1 LRPRGATGIVAP
13 MLSHHA
19 QTKPGRFL
27 VLAMISAAL
36 TAAGCRSEPAAESA
50 PKPEASPAVGSGAA
64 AEAAPPV
71 ILTAGFEPSTI
82 APGGTVTVLWRL
94 LPAADWHLYWSGRN
108 DSGFAPRVKLDLPPG
123 WSAGPLQWP
132 TPARYVSAGDILDHV
147 YHGELVLLQEIT
159 VPRDEAPG
167 RRVELRAAWQ
177 WLACRDSCVP
187 GRDSLR
193 VSVDLAA
200 AAPIASDPS
209 PALLAARARLPRPL
223 PPDVVTTAWEGVV
236 LHIRREGPDAGTAAG
251 RMTFM
256 PADDCGDLADLLHDG
271 VGQSLALR
279 LAPRDGQVGPVRGLL
294 VLEGAT
300 GPARAFV
307 LDVPAAR
314 LAAVPVNDTPA
325 GG

>member
-1 LRPRGATGIVAP
+1 
-13 MLSHHA
+13 MLSDHGH
-19 QTKPGRFL
+19 TKPGRIL
-27 VLAMISAAL
+27 VLAMIGAAL
-36 TAAGCRSEPAAESA
+36 TAAGCRSESA
-50 PKPEASPAVGSGAA
+50 SETAPRPEAAPAVGSGAA

-71 ILTAGFEPSTI
+71 TLTASVEPAVI

-108 DSGFAPRVKLDLPPG
+108 DSGFAPNLKLDLPPG

-132 TPARYVSAGDILDHV
+132 TPVRYVSAGDILDHV

-159 VPRDEAPG
+159 APRDAPPG
-167 RRVELRAAWQ
+167 RHVDLRAAWQ

-200 AAPIASDPS
+200 AAPAALEPS

-223 PPDVVTTAWEGVV
+223 PPDVVTTAWEGAV
-236 LHIRREGPDAGTAAG
+236 LHIRREGPETGTAAG

-256 PADDCGDLADLLHDG
+256 PADDCGDLVDLLHDG

-279 LAPRDGQVGPVRGLL
+279 LTPRDGQVGPVRGLL

-314 LAAVPVNDTPA
+314 FAAVPVNDTPA